1 MGENLGDHRGLFDG
15 GDERQGGL
23 HSADRMSCRFQILW
37 SRARL
42 SGVMELLRR
51 SGVQIEEER
60 EAVLGWSDDVGKP
73 QDVLLTNANA
83 TVTYCHDKTRNLVE
97 ITRQADIVVAAI
109 GRTAMVTR
117 DFIKPGRSLLMLGLT
132 KYSIPPRFSAC
143 SVKMNR
149 VGRTFRNA
157 VTSGW
162 AMCTNDPSETWHRC

>member
-1 MGENLGDHRGLFDG
+1 MAAMSVKGASTVRTGCHVDFKYYGRVHAFRGDGTLASFGRSDRRG
-15 GDERQGGL
+15 
-23 HSADRMSCRFQILW
+23 A
-37 SRARL
+37 RA
-42 SGVMELLRR
+42 
-51 SGVQIEEER
+51 
-60 EAVLGWSDDVGKP
+60 AVLGWSDDVGKP

-83 TVTYCHDKTRNLVE
+83 TVTCCHDKTRNLAE

-132 KYSIPPRFSAC
+132 KYPIPPRSSAC

-162 AMCTNDPSETWHRC
+162 AMCTNDPCETWHRC